1 MKKSTKLAV
10 GILLAFTCL
19 ALAVTGSFAAYTRTR
34 YAKRV
39 VTTKAG
45 TGGLPFSSNYLD
57 PITNSGAYN
66 EKVISVGKDTDL
78 SIPLTIC
85 NYPRNE
91 IAKYSNTKITYTLNI
106 DLIGSEPVPN
116 DLKAYLKI
124 DNTPLSSWDY
134 TSDHTLP
141 GGSSHLDRYMITC
154 NADSVETL
162 SQYTIRITATSSIAT
177 LGADLKISPAGEQ
190 STHWK
195 GEWDEKEAGK
205 DPDAFNYQIH
215 GSAKETVTLTWDS
228 AQVEIYA
235 WFKDDLNA
243 ELGGRG
249 SVTETTNG
257 SRITYSFPVG
267 LEGQSNS
274 YRIQFYK
281 IGSDIDMSTAVTFD
295 FIQSSD

>member
-57 PITNSGAYN
+57 PITNSGTYN
-66 EKVISVGKDTDL
+66 EKVISVGKDTGL

-91 IAKYSNTKITYTLNI
+91 IAKYSNTDITYTLKI
-106 DLIGSEPVPN
+106 KLIGPEPVPD
-116 DLKAYLKI
+116 DLNANLKI
-124 DNTPLSSWDY
+124 DDTLWNSET
-134 TSDHTLP
+134 THTLP

-215 GSAKETVTLTWDS
+215 GSAKGTVTITWDPKQLTIYEWFITDLTEELNTLGSS
-228 AQVEIYA
+228 APSSDPTG
-235 WFKDDLNA
+235 FL
-243 ELGGRG
+243 
-249 SVTETTNG
+249 
-257 SRITYSFPVG
+257 SFPVG

-281 IGSDIDMSTAVTFD
+281 NNGYSNKSVEFS
-295 FIQSSD
+295 FEPSSN

>member
-57 PITNSGAYN
+57 PITNSGTYN
-66 EKVISVGKDTDL
+66 EKVISVGKDTEL

-91 IAKYSNTKITYTLNI
+91 IAKYSNTDITYTLKI
-106 DLIGSEPVPN
+106 ELIGPEPVPDDLN
-116 DLKAYLKI
+116 DNLEIKDI
-124 DNTPLSSWDY
+124 PLSSWDS
-134 TSDHTLP
+134 TRDHTLP

-190 STHWK
+190 STSWK
-195 GEWDEKEAGK
+195 GEWDTKETDA
-205 DPDAFNYQIH
+205 DAFNYQIH
-215 GSAKETVTLTWDS
+215 GSARGTVTITWDPK
-228 AQVEIYA
+228 QLTIYE
-235 WFKDDLNA
+235 WFITDLEE
-243 ELGGRG
+243 ELDTLGNKPDY
-249 SVTETTNG
+249 EPNG
-257 SRITYSFPVG
+257 YLSFPVG

-281 IGSDIDMSTAVTFD
+281 NNEYSVKSVEFL
-295 FIQSSD
+295 FEEPSSN

>member
-57 PITNSGAYN
+57 PITNSGTYN

-91 IAKYSNTKITYTLNI
+91 IAKYSNTDITYTLEI
-106 DLIGSEPVPN
+106 ELIGSEPVPD
-116 DLKAYLKI
+116 DLKANLII
-124 DNTPLSSWDY
+124 DNTPLSLWKPETTY
-134 TSDHTLP
+134 TLP
-141 GGSSHLDRYMITC
+141 GGSSHLDRYMITY

-162 SQYTIRITATSSIAT
+162 SQYTIHITATSSIAT

-190 STHWK
+190 STSWK
-195 GEWDEKEAGK
+195 GEWDTKETDA
-205 DPDAFNYQIH
+205 DAFNYQIH
-215 GSAKETVTLTWDS
+215 GSARGTVTITWDPK
-228 AQVEIYA
+228 QLTIYE
-235 WFKDDLNA
+235 WFITDLEE
-243 ELGGRG
+243 ELDTLGNKPDYDP
-249 SVTETTNG
+249 NG
-257 SRITYSFPVG
+257 KLSFPVG
-267 LEGQSNS
+267 LEGQSTS
-274 YRIQFYK
+274 YQIQFYK
-281 IGSDIDMSTAVTFD
+281 NNEYSVKSVEFL
-295 FIQSSD
+295 FEEPSSN

>member
-91 IAKYSNTKITYTLNI
+91 IAKYSNTEITYTLEI
-106 DLIGSEPVPN
+106 GLIGSEPVPD
-116 DLKAYLKI
+116 DLKANLII
-124 DNTPLSSWDY
+124 DNTPLSLWKPETTY
-134 TSDHTLP
+134 TLP
-141 GGSSHLDRYMITC
+141 GGSSHLDRYMIIC

-162 SQYTIRITATSSIAT
+162 SQYTIHITATSLVAT

-190 STHWK
+190 STSWK

-215 GSAKETVTLTWDS
+215 GSAKETVTLTWNT
-228 AQVEIYA
+228 AQVKIYD

-243 ELGGRG
+243 ELGERG

-257 SRITYSFPVG
+257 IWKTYSFPVG

-281 IGSDIDMSTAVTFD
+281 IGSEINKDTAVTFGPT
-295 FIQSSD
+295 QSSD